1 MINKHLTDEEM
12 QQYVLQKIIADIVT
26 AEHIQHCAGCKIK
39 IEQYSLLF
47 NGIKEQEQPVFDFS
61 LADLVM
67 EQLPGHQPA
76 VANEKSFFYFIVF
89 IACLSVCAGAY
100 FFGNK
105 LLNLFGGITPI
116 LSGLILTTVASLLV
130 FLCID
135 MYKRYQAKMR
145 SLNFY

>member
-1 MINKHLTDEEM
+1 MINKHLADAEI
-12 QQYVLQKIIADIVT
+12 QQYVLQKANADAAIT
-26 AEHIQHCAGCKIK
+26 DHIRHCINCKIK
-39 IEQYSLLF
+39 TEQYRLLLD
-47 NGIKEQEQPVFDFS
+47 GIKEQEKPAFDFN

-76 VANEKSFFYFIVF
+76 VVNENPFFYFIVF
-89 IACLSVCAGAY
+89 IACLSFCVGCY

-116 LSGLILTTVASLLV
+116 LGGLILTTVASLLV

-135 MYKRYQAKMR
+135 MYKRYQIKMR